1 MIKSIGIVATT
12 GKPQVLELSQRL
24 IELAQPHGI
33 KVLLQEDCAIALGRK
48 DLAGTLEKE
57 LATCDVLITLGGDGR
72 VLQAARVAAPLGKP
86 VLSVDLGTL
95 GFLAAVK
102 PEDIDAAFEDL
113 RQEKYFIVERLM
125 LQAEVLRQDKVIF
138 SGLLGLNDA
147 VVAKSALARILRLS
161 ITVHD
166 DLVAQTRADGLVIS
180 TPTGSTA
187 YALSAG
193 GPIVHP
199 DVPLFLLCPICAHS
213 LTQRPFAV
221 SSNEVIEVRT
231 EWEGDEVAEGEL
243 EVMLTIDGQVG
254 VPLRMGDV
262 VRVQKSPHRAR
273 LMRFDEES
281 FYARLRMKMGWQ

>member
-1 MIKSIGIVATT
+1 MQSIGIVATAP
-12 GKPQVLELSQRL
+12 KPRVLELAQRV
-24 IELAQPHGI
+24 IELSAQHGI
-33 KVLLQEDCAIALGRK
+33 TVRMQQECAVALKRE
-48 DLAGTLEKE
+48 DLAGELETS
-57 LATCDVLITLGGDGR
+57 LAECDVLLTLGGDGR

-95 GFLAAVK
+95 GFLAAVD
-102 PEDIDAAFEDL
+102 PNEIDKAFEAL
-113 RQEKYFIVERLM
+113 LSGNYFIVERMM
-125 LQAEVLRQDKVIF
+125 LQAEVVRHGNVICA
-138 SGLLGLNDA
+138 GLLGFNDA

-161 ITVHD
+161 ITVHGA
-166 DLVAQTRADGLVIS
+166 LVAQTRADGLVIS

-243 EVMLTIDGQVG
+243 EVMLTLDGQVG

-262 VRVQKSPHRAR
+262 VRVQQSPHRAR
-273 LMRFDEES
+273 LMRLDEES
-281 FYARLRMKMGWQ
+281 FYDRLRMKMGWE

>member
-1 MIKSIGIVATT
+1 MKSIGIVATPA
-12 GKPQVLELSQRL
+12 KPEVLELSRRI
-24 IELAQPHGI
+24 IELSESHGI
-33 KVLLQEDCAIALGRK
+33 KVLFQRECAHALQRD
-48 DLAGTLEKE
+48 DLAGDIETE
-57 LATCDVLITLGGDGR
+57 LAECDVLITLGGDGT

-86 VLSVDLGTL
+86 VLSVDLGRL

-102 PEDIDAAFEDL
+102 PNEIDKAFDAIL
-113 RQEKYFIVERLM
+113 TEKYFIVERLM
-125 LQAEVLRQDKVIF
+125 LEAEVVRQGKIVF
-138 SGLLGLNDA
+138 AGLLGLNDA

-161 ITVHD
+161 ITVHG

-221 SSNEVIEVRT
+221 SSNEVIEVCT

-254 VPLRMGDV
+254 VPLRMRDV
-262 VRVQKSPHRAR
+262 VRVKKSPHRAR
-273 LMRFDEES
+273 LMRLDEES
-281 FYARLRMKMGWQ
+281 FYERLRTKMGWQ

>member
-1 MIKSIGIVATT
+1 MKSIGIVATT
-12 GKPQVLELSQRL
+12 GKPQVLKLAARL
-24 IELAQPHGI
+24 IELAKPHGT
-33 KVLLQEDCAIALGRK
+33 KVLLQADCARALGRD
-48 DLAGTLEKE
+48 DLAGELEKE
-57 LATCDVLITLGGDGR
+57 MTECDAFITLGGDGT
-72 VLQAARVAAPLGKP
+72 VLQAARVAAPLEKL

-102 PEDIDAAFEDL
+102 PEDIDQAFEAML
-113 RQEKYFIVERLM
+113 QGKYFVKERMM
-125 LQAEVLRQDKVIF
+125 LQAEVVRQGNIIF

-161 ITVHD
+161 ITVHG

-221 SSNEVIEVRT
+221 SSDEIIEVCT
-231 EWEGDEVAEGEL
+231 EWEGDEVPEGEL
-243 EVMLTIDGQVG
+243 EVMLTLDGQVG

-273 LMRFDEES
+273 LLRLDEES